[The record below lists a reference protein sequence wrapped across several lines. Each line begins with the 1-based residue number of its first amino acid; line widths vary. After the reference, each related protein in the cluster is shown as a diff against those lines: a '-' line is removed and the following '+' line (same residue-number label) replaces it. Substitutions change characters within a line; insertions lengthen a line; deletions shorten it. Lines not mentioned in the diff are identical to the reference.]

1 MDPDGQWL
9 DFKVFIYAGG
19 RTTRWCGEPTA
30 GPRIAVSGPGGGA
43 VITRPWMGLIGDETA
58 LPMIARMLEAAP
70 RDTMGEAVV
79 FIPDAADAQPMRVPP
94 GVRLR
99 RALRGSGATPLRRCA
114 PCPSR
119 PTSVSS
125 FWRANAARPRRR
137 ETE

>member
-70 RDTMGEAVV
+70 RDTMGEAVA

-99 RALRGSGATPLRRCA
+99 WALRGSGATPLA
-114 PCPSR
+114 AL
-119 PTSVSS
+119 
-125 FWRANAARPRRR
+125 RALSIPADERFVFLAGERGEAKAARN
-137 ETE
+137 